1 MQNWRGPIS
10 LSKILNVWA
19 SVLETLLT
27 LGSVFSSLWTYKK
40 RKPIRFSLDVSFSSP
55 TTVDKEPKKVGFFD
69 WIGLK
74 KVESQK
80 KRRLLLTI
88 LGISLLFLLF
98 SIVVFSWFDSSKTAT
113 AAFSG
118 KGIGALPAILAYA
131 ILGTAL
137 PEEIF
142 FRGFLL
148 KRLQGK
154 LGFLG
159 ANLLQSLLFGLIHAF
174 MFIQLTGYL
183 KAIVIMVFISLIAY
197 VFGAINEK
205 KASGSILPSVFIHA
219 LANTVVGLLFAF
231 SFI

>member
-1 MQNWRGPIS
+1 MTLFIS
-10 LSKILNVWA
+10 KLMSGIV
-19 SVLETLLT
+19 ELL
-27 LGSVFSSLWTYKK
+27 
-40 RKPIRFSLDVSFSSP
+40 IVSIIPFITWLIWSR
-55 TTVDKEPKKVGFFD
+55 KKVGLFD

-74 KVESQK
+74 KVESQQK
-80 KRRLLLTI
+80 KRLLLTI

-98 SIVVFSWFDSSKTAT
+98 SIVVFSWFDSSQTAT
-113 AAFSG
+113 ATFSG
-118 KGIGALPAILAYA
+118 KGMGALPAILAYA

-159 ANLLQSLLFGLIHAF
+159 ANLVQSLVFGLIHAL
-174 MFIQLTGYL
+174 MFIQITGYL
-183 KAIVIMVFISLIAY
+183 RAMATMAFITLIAY
-197 VFGAINEK
+197 IFGAINEK
-205 KASGSILPSVFIHA
+205 KAGGSILPSVFIHA

-231 SFI
+231 SLI

>member
-1 MQNWRGPIS
+1 MT
-10 LSKILNVWA
+10 LFMSKLMSGIMELLIV
-19 SVLETLLT
+19 SVIPFITWL
-27 LGSVFSSLWTYKK
+27 
-40 RKPIRFSLDVSFSSP
+40 IRSR
-55 TTVDKEPKKVGFFD
+55 KKVGFFD

-80 KRRLLLTI
+80 KRQLVLTI

-98 SIVVFSWFDSSKTAT
+98 SIVVFLGRELEHFLPLL
-113 AAFSG
+113 AF
-118 KGIGALPAILAYA
+118 A

-148 KRLQGK
+148 KMVQGK

-159 ANLLQSLLFGLIHAF
+159 ANLVQSLLFGLIHAL

-183 KAIVIMVFISLIAY
+183 RTFAILVFISLIAY
-197 VFGAINEK
+197 VLGAINEK
-205 KASGSILPSVFIHA
+205 KADGSILPSVFIHA

-231 SFI
+231 SLI

>member
-1 MQNWRGPIS
+1 MT
-10 LSKILNVWA
+10 LFMSKLMSGIMELLIV
-19 SVLETLLT
+19 SVIPFITWLIW
-27 LGSVFSSLWTYKK
+27 S
-40 RKPIRFSLDVSFSSP
+40 R
-55 TTVDKEPKKVGFFD
+55 KKVGFFD

-74 KVESQK
+74 KVQTQQK
-80 KRRLLLTI
+80 RLLLTI

-113 AAFSG
+113 ADFSG

-159 ANLLQSLLFGLIHAF
+159 ANLVQSLVFGLIHAL
-174 MFIQLTGYL
+174 MFIQIIGYL
-183 KAIVIMVFISLIAY
+183 KAFAILVFISLIAY
-197 VFGAINEK
+197 VFGTINEK
-205 KASGSILPSVFIHA
+205 KSSGSILPSVFIHA
-219 LANTVVGLLFAF
+219 LANTIVGLLFAF
-231 SFI
+231 SLI

>member
-1 MQNWRGPIS
+1 MT
-10 LSKILNVWA
+10 LFMSKLMSGILE
-19 SVLETLLT
+19 L
-27 LGSVFSSLWTYKK
+27 F
-40 RKPIRFSLDVSFSSP
+40 IVSFIPFITWLIWSR
-55 TTVDKEPKKVGFFD
+55 KKVGFFD

-80 KRRLLLTI
+80 KRQLLLTI

-118 KGIGALPAILAYA
+118 KGIGALPAILVYA
-131 ILGTAL
+131 FLGTAL

-148 KRLQGK
+148 KRLQSK

-159 ANLLQSLLFGLIHAF
+159 ANLVQSLLFGLIHAL
-174 MFIQLTGYL
+174 MFIQLIGDL
-183 KAIVIMVFISLIAY
+183 KAMAIFAFISLIAF
-197 VFGAINEK
+197 VLGAINEQQ
-205 KASGSILPSVFIHA
+205 ANGSILPSVLTHT
-219 LANTVVGLLFAF
+219 LSNTITGLLFAL
-231 SFI
+231 SLI

>member
-1 MQNWRGPIS
+1 MT
-10 LSKILNVWA
+10 LFMSKLMSGIMELLIV
-19 SVLETLLT
+19 SVIPFITWLIW
-27 LGSVFSSLWTYKK
+27 S
-40 RKPIRFSLDVSFSSP
+40 R
-55 TTVDKEPKKVGFFD
+55 KKVGFFD

-98 SIVVFSWFDSSKTAT
+98 SIVVFSWFDSSQTAT
-113 AAFSG
+113 ADFSG
-118 KGIGALPAILAYA
+118 NGIGALPAILAYA

>member
-1 MQNWRGPIS
+1 MT
-10 LSKILNVWA
+10 LFMSKLMSGIMELLIV
-19 SVLETLLT
+19 SVIPFITWLIW
-27 LGSVFSSLWTYKK
+27 S
-40 RKPIRFSLDVSFSSP
+40 R
-55 TTVDKEPKKVGFFD
+55 KKVGFFD

-80 KRRLLLTI
+80 KRQLLLTI

-113 AAFSG
+113 ADFSG
-118 KGIGALPAILAYA
+118 KGIGALPAILVYA
-131 ILGTAL
+131 FLGTAL

-159 ANLLQSLLFGLIHAF
+159 ANLVQSLLFGLIHAL
-174 MFIQLTGYL
+174 MFIQLIGDL
-183 KAIVIMVFISLIAY
+183 KAMAIFAFISLIAF
-197 VFGAINEK
+197 VLGAINEQQ
-205 KASGSILPSVFIHA
+205 ANGSILPSVLTHT
-219 LANTVVGLLFAF
+219 LSNTITGLLFAL
-231 SFI
+231 SLI

>member
-1 MQNWRGPIS
+1 MTLFIS
-10 LSKILNVWA
+10 KLMSGIMELLIV
-19 SVLETLLT
+19 SVIPFITWLIW
-27 LGSVFSSLWTYKK
+27 S
-40 RKPIRFSLDVSFSSP
+40 R
-55 TTVDKEPKKVGFFD
+55 KKVGFFD

-98 SIVVFSWFDSSKTAT
+98 SIVVFSWFDSSQTAT
-113 AAFSG
+113 ADFSG

-159 ANLLQSLLFGLIHAF
+159 ANLVQSLLFGLMHAL
-174 MFIQLTGYL
+174 MFIQQTDVLI
-183 KAIVIMVFISLIAY
+183 AMVIFAYTSLIAF
-197 VFGAINEK
+197 VLGAINEQQ
-205 KASGSILPSVFIHA
+205 ANGSILPSFFIHT
-219 LANTVVGLLFAF
+219 LVNTTAGLLFA
-231 SFI
+231 SSLI

>member
-1 MQNWRGPIS
+1 MT
-10 LSKILNVWA
+10 LFMSKLMSGIMELLIV
-19 SVLETLLT
+19 SVIPFITWLIW
-27 LGSVFSSLWTYKK
+27 S
-40 RKPIRFSLDVSFSSP
+40 R
-55 TTVDKEPKKVGFFD
+55 KKVGFFD

-74 KVESQK
+74 KVQTQQK
-80 KRRLLLTI
+80 GRLVQTI
-88 LGISLLFLLF
+88 FGFTLLFTLF

-113 AAFSG
+113 ADFSG

-148 KRLQGK
+148 KRLQRK

-159 ANLLQSLLFGLIHAF
+159 ANLVQSLLFGLIHGY

-183 KAIVIMVFISLIAY
+183 KAFAILVFISLIAF
-197 VFGAINEK
+197 VLGAINEK
-205 KASGSILPSVFIHA
+205 KANGSILPSVFIHA

-231 SFI
+231 SLI

>member
-1 MQNWRGPIS
+1 MT
-10 LSKILNVWA
+10 LFMSKLVNGILE
-19 SVLETLLT
+19 L
-27 LGSVFSSLWTYKK
+27 
-40 RKPIRFSLDVSFSSP
+40 IIVSFIP
-55 TTVDKEPKKVGFFD
+55 FMTWLIWRRKKVGFFD

-74 KVESQK
+74 KVQTKNISQ
-80 KRRLLLTI
+80 LLQII
-88 LGISLLFLLF
+88 LGMALVFLLF
-98 SIVVFSWFDSSKTAT
+98 SVVLFSWFDPSKTAT
-113 AAFSG
+113 ADFAG

-159 ANLLQSLLFGLIHAF
+159 TNLIQSLLFGLIHEL
-174 MFIQLTGYL
+174 MFIQLIGFL
-183 KAIVIMVFISLIAY
+183 KAVMIFAFISLIAF

-205 KASGSILPSVFIHA
+205 NAGGSILPSVFIHA
-219 LANTVVGLLFAF
+219 FANTAAGLCLAI
-231 SFI
+231 SLL

>member
-1 MQNWRGPIS
+1 MT
-10 LSKILNVWA
+10 LFMSKLVNGILE
-19 SVLETLLT
+19 L
-27 LGSVFSSLWTYKK
+27 
-40 RKPIRFSLDVSFSSP
+40 IIVSFIP
-55 TTVDKEPKKVGFFD
+55 FMTWLIWRRKKVGFFD

-74 KVESQK
+74 KVQTKNISQ
-80 KRRLLLTI
+80 LLQII
-88 LGISLLFLLF
+88 LGMALVFLLF
-98 SIVVFSWFDSSKTAT
+98 SVVLFSWFDPSKTAT
-113 AAFSG
+113 ADFAG

-159 ANLLQSLLFGLIHAF
+159 TNLIQSLLFGLIHEL
-174 MFIQLTGYL
+174 MFIQLIGFL
-183 KAIVIMVFISLIAY
+183 KAVMIFAFISLIAF

-205 KASGSILPSVFIHA
+205 KAGGSILPSVFIHA
-219 LANTVVGLLFAF
+219 FANTAAGLCLAI
-231 SFI
+231 SLL

>member
-1 MQNWRGPIS
+1 MT
-10 LSKILNVWA
+10 LFMSKLVNGILE
-19 SVLETLLT
+19 L
-27 LGSVFSSLWTYKK
+27 
-40 RKPIRFSLDVSFSSP
+40 IIVSFIP
-55 TTVDKEPKKVGFFD
+55 FMTWLIWRRKKVGFFD

-74 KVESQK
+74 PVQTQQK
-80 KRRLLLTI
+80 GRLEQTI
-88 LGISLLFLLF
+88 FGFTLLFTLF
-98 SIVVFSWFDSSKTAT
+98 SVVLFSWFDPSKTAT
-113 AAFSG
+113 ADFSG

-159 ANLLQSLLFGLIHAF
+159 ANLVQSLLFGLIHAL
-174 MFIQLTGYL
+174 MFIQLIDLL
-183 KAIVIMVFISLIAY
+183 KAVMIFAFISLIAY

-205 KASGSILPSVFIHA
+205 KAGGSILQAS
-219 LANTVVGLLFAF
+219 LSTLLQILLQVSA
-231 SFI
+231 